1 MYSLSAE
8 PQDTKPRL
16 GEAPAALREI
26 ELKLRVPAAAVQPVR
41 NAVDT
46 AAARTQRLQARYF
59 DTPDRRLAA
68 AGIALRLRK
77 EGTQWVQTLKSRG
90 DGLMARGEHEVAVGR
105 ARVAPAL
112 DPTRHAGTAA
122 GAALCA
128 RWATTRPHWS
138 RPSPPTSAVPVAACA
153 WPRVLVELA
162 FDEGEIR
169 AGEARFRLR
178 TRTGTAAR
186 RTRRL
191 AVWRAVGAAACALA
205 GSAQQGRTR
214 RRSRAVWPSCPPCTR
229 ARRCC
234 TRR

>member
-122 GAALCA
+122 GAALLRA
-128 RWATTRPHWS
+128 LGDD
-138 RPSPPTSAVPVAACA
+138 PTA
-153 WPRVLVELA
+153 LVETFA
-162 FDEGEIR
+162 TDI
-169 AGEARFRLR
+169 
-178 TRTGTAAR
+178 R
-186 RTRRL
+186 RTRRSVRMATGARWNGVRRGRDPRGRS
-191 AVWRAVGAAACALA
+191 AVPSANSNWNCCAAHPPTGGGRAVGAAACALA